1 MMSGNV
7 EGDPNIAVK
16 SVEVQHPSTGGN
28 TSLNGSSL
36 TEIDIKPM
44 IDSVKTTNGDTVPE
58 SIASNAKET
67 TNNLYNR
74 SSQKPTTTSL
84 TQSNWVKFDGD
95 ESSKD
100 SKVFVRK

>member
-7 EGDPNIAVK
+7 EGDPNIAVT
-16 SVEVQHPSTGGN
+16 SDEVQHPPTGGN
-28 TSLNGSSL
+28 TSLNGTAK
-36 TEIDIKPM
+36 TEIDIKPTNN
-44 IDSVKTTNGDTVPE
+44 SGRTTNGDTVPE
-58 SIASNAKET
+58 SNESNAKET

-100 SKVFVRK
+100 SKVL